1 MPRQSYVLWQL
12 IDSALPTGALAH
24 SGGLEA
30 YAQAQVVDNL
40 RQTLSDLLAQ
50 LVAGQVPLMRQV
62 LADPQQLQLIDER
75 CEALLSNHVA
85 KRASLAQGRALLSV
99 AEKMF
104 PDQAFTQ
111 WRQAIRY
118 KTFHAHLS
126 PVYAFVLHCIGIS
139 DDEIIQSFLYV
150 SLRDMVSAAIRLG
163 LCGPIEAQRIQLDFA
178 ERLDGICAAFAQ
190 DEPEQIHPI
199 LEVVHA
205 MHDRLYSRLF
215 SS

>member
-1 MPRQSYVLWQL
+1 MPQNSYVLWQL

-30 YAQAQVVDNL
+30 YAQSQPVDNL

-50 LVAGQVPLMRQV
+50 LIAGQIPLMRRV
-62 LADPQQLQLIDER
+62 LADNQQLQLIDER
-75 CEALLSNHVA
+75 CDALLSNHVA

-104 PDQAFTQ
+104 PTQAFKQ
-111 WRQAIRY
+111 WRQAIRE
-118 KTFHAHLS
+118 KNFHGHLS
-126 PVYAFVLHCIGIS
+126 PLYAFVLQCIGIH
-139 DDEIIQSFLYV
+139 DDEIVQSYLYV

-178 ERLDGICAAFAQ
+178 ERLDQMCEAFAHE
-190 DEPEQIHPI
+190 EPEQIHPI
-199 LEVVHA
+199 LEVVHG

>member
-1 MPRQSYVLWQL
+1 MPRQSYLLWQF

-30 YAQAQVVDNL
+30 HAQAAPIENL

-50 LVAGQVPLMRQV
+50 LIAVQVPLMRQV
-62 LADPQQLQLIDER
+62 LKDPQQLQLIDER
-75 CEALLSNHVA
+75 CDALLSNHVA

-104 PDQAFTQ
+104 PDQPFKQ
-111 WRQAIRY
+111 WRQAIRD
-118 KTFHAHLS
+118 KTFHAHVS
-126 PVYAFVLHCIGIS
+126 PVYAFVLHSIGVS
-139 DDEIIQSFLYV
+139 VEEIIQSFLYV

-178 ERLDGICAAFAQ
+178 ERLDHMCDAYAHE
-190 DEPEQIHPI
+190 EPEQINPV